1 MAGALDGIRIV
12 DQTQVMAGP
21 FASMLL
27 ADMGAE
33 VIKVEP
39 PEGEHS
45 RHVGPE
51 AAPGVS
57 APFLAVNRGKRGI
70 TLDLKQPEGV
80 AVLKRL
86 VATADVL
93 VENYRPGVAARLG
106 VDYPTLA
113 AVNPRLIYCSV
124 SGFGQTG
131 PYASRGGYDLI
142 AQGMAG
148 IMSATGSDGG
158 PPVKVGVPIADLG
171 AGLFALLG
179 ILTALRARRLTG
191 RGQQVDTSLF
201 EAALALSAW
210 EATEYWYTGEI
221 PKRLGTAHRLNAPY
235 QAFRASDGYF
245 TVGAANPKLWPIFA
259 GLIGRGEL
267 VQDARFKGVGDRVKN
282 RAALEQEIEVAT
294 SKETRAH
301 WLAKCEAAGI
311 PAGPIYS
318 IPEAQ
323 ADPHAQARGMVQEL
337 DHPQAGRVKA
347 LGNPVKLSRSPATLR
362 TAAPLLGA
370 DTDAVLA
377 GIGYGTSEIADLR
390 ARRVVGEAQPKASRA
405 DT

>member
-1 MAGALDGIRIV
+1 MAGALEGIRIV

-27 ADMGAE
+27 ADMGAD

-39 PEGEHS
+39 PEGEHA
-45 RHVGPE
+45 RHVGLE
-51 AAPGVS
+51 AAPGVAAS
-57 APFLAVNRGKRGI
+57 FLAVNRGKKGI
-70 TLDLKQPEGV
+70 TLDLKRPEGV

-93 VENYRPGVAARLG
+93 VENYRPGVAKRLG
-106 VDYPTLA
+106 VDYETLA
-113 AVNPRLIYCSV
+113 AINPRLIYCSI

-131 PYASRGGYDLI
+131 PYATRGGYDLI

-179 ILTALRARRLTG
+179 ILSALRARRITG

-245 TVGAANPKLWPIFA
+245 TVGAANEKLWPIFA
-259 GLIGRGEL
+259 RLLGL
-267 VQDARFKGVGDRVKN
+267 DALTRDPRFTGVGNRVKN
-282 RAALEQEIEVAT
+282 RAALEKEIEAVT
-294 SKETRAH
+294 SRQTRAH
-301 WLAKCEAAGI
+301 WLAKCEQAGI
-311 PAGPIYS
+311 PAGPIYT

-337 DHPQAGRVKA
+337 EHPQAGRVKA
-347 LGNPVKLSRSPATLR
+347 LGNPVKLSRSPAALR
-362 TAAPLLGA
+362 AAAPLLGA

-377 GIGYGTSEIADLR
+377 GIGYSSAEITALR
-390 ARRVVGEAQPKASRA
+390 AGKV
-405 DT
+405 T

>member
-39 PEGEHS
+39 PDGEHS
-45 RHVGPE
+45 RHVGLQ
-51 AAPGVS
+51 AAPGVAAS
-57 APFLAVNRGKRGI
+57 FLAVNRGKKGL

-86 VATADVL
+86 VETADVL
-93 VENYRPGVAARLG
+93 VENYRPGVAKRLG
-106 VDYPTLA
+106 VDWETLA
-113 AVNPRLIYCSV
+113 AINPRLIYCSV

-131 PYASRGGYDLI
+131 PYAARGGYDLI
-142 AQGMAG
+142 AQGMSG
-148 IMSATGSDGG
+148 IMSATGSEDG

-171 AGLFALLG
+171 AGLFAVLG
-179 ILTALRARRLTG
+179 ILCALRARRLTG
-191 RGQQVDTSLF
+191 RGQQVDTSLY

-210 EATEYWYTGEI
+210 EATEYWYTGQI

-235 QAFRASDGYF
+235 QAFRASDGFF
-245 TVGAANPKLWPIFA
+245 TVGASNEKLWPMFA
-259 GLIGRGEL
+259 RLLGLEHL
-267 VQDARFKGVGDRVKN
+267 TQDPRFKGVGSRVKN
-282 RAALEQEIEVAT
+282 RAALEAELEKVT
-294 SKETRAH
+294 STETRAH
-301 WLAKCEAAGI
+301 WLAKCEEAGI
-311 PAGPIYS
+311 PAGPIYTV
-318 IPEAQ
+318 PEAH
-323 ADPHAQARGMVQEL
+323 ADPHAQSRRMVETL
-337 DHPQAGRVKA
+337 EHPQAGRVKV
-347 LGNPVKLSRSPATLR
+347 LGNPVKLSRSPAVLR
-362 TAAPLLGA
+362 SAAPVLGA

-377 GIGYGTSEIADLR
+377 GLGYSAAEVSALR
-390 ARRVVGEAQPKASRA
+390 ARKVLGEAQPKASRA

>member
-1 MAGALDGIRIV
+1 MAGALEGIRIV

-27 ADMGAE
+27 ADMGAD

-39 PEGEHS
+39 PEGEHA
-45 RHVGPE
+45 RQVGLD
-51 AAPGVS
+51 AAPGVAAS
-57 APFLAVNRGKRGI
+57 FLAVNRGKKGI

-93 VENYRPGVAARLG
+93 VENYRPGVAKRLG
-106 VDYPTLA
+106 VDYETLA
-113 AVNPRLIYCSV
+113 AINPRLIYCSI

-131 PYASRGGYDLI
+131 PYATRGGYDLI

-179 ILTALRARRLTG
+179 ILSALRARRITG

-245 TVGAANPKLWPIFA
+245 TVGAANEKLWPIFA
-259 GLIGRGEL
+259 RLLGL
-267 VQDARFKGVGDRVKN
+267 DALTRAPRFTGVGNRVKN
-282 RAALEQEIEVAT
+282 RAALEKEIEAVT
-294 SKETRAH
+294 SRQTRAH
-301 WLAKCEAAGI
+301 WLAKCEEAGI
-311 PAGPIYS
+311 PAGPIYT

-337 DHPQAGRVKA
+337 EHPQAGRVKA
-347 LGNPVKLSRSPATLR
+347 LGNPVKLSRSPAALR
-362 TAAPLLGA
+362 AAAPLLGA

-377 GIGYGTSEIADLR
+377 GIGYSSAEIIALR
-390 ARRVVGEAQPKASRA
+390 ARKV
-405 DT
+405 T

>member
-1 MAGALDGIRIV
+1 MAGALDGLRII

-27 ADMGAE
+27 ADMGAD

-39 PEGEHS
+39 LDGEHA
-45 RHVGPE
+45 RHVGLE
-51 AAPGVS
+51 AAPGVAAS
-57 APFLAVNRGKRGI
+57 FLAVNRGKKGL

-93 VENYRPGVAARLG
+93 VENYRPGVATRLG
-106 VDYPTLA
+106 VDYDALA

-158 PPVKVGVPIADLG
+158 PPVKVGVPVADLG
-171 AGLFALLG
+171 AGLFAVLG
-179 ILTALRARRLTG
+179 ILSAVRARRITG
-191 RGQQVDTSLF
+191 RGQRVDTSLF

-210 EATEYWYTGEI
+210 EATEYWYTGQI

-245 TVGAANPKLWPIFA
+245 TVGAANPKLWPLFA
-259 GLIGRGEL
+259 KVIGMEVL
-267 VQDARFKGVGDRVKN
+267 TQDPRFKGVGDRVKN
-282 RAALEQEIEVAT
+282 RAALEEEIESAT
-294 SKETRAH
+294 RKETRAH

-337 DHPQAGRVKA
+337 THPQAGRVKA
-347 LGNPVKLSRSPATLR
+347 LGNPVKLSRSPAALR
-362 TAAPLLGA
+362 SAAPLLGA

-377 GIGYGTSEIADLR
+377 GIGFSAADITALR
-390 ARRVVGEAQPKASRA
+390 ARKVV
-405 DT
+405 

>member
-39 PEGEHS
+39 PDGEHS
-45 RHVGPE
+45 RHVGLQ
-51 AAPGVS
+51 AAPGVAAS
-57 APFLAVNRGKRGI
+57 FLAVNRGKKGL

-86 VATADVL
+86 VETADVL
-93 VENYRPGVAARLG
+93 VENYRPGVAKRLG
-106 VDYPTLA
+106 VDYQTLA

-131 PYASRGGYDLI
+131 PYAARGGYDLI
-142 AQGMAG
+142 AQGMSG
-148 IMSATGSDGG
+148 IMSATGSEDG

-171 AGLFALLG
+171 AGLFAVLG
-179 ILTALRARRLTG
+179 ILCALRARRLTG
-191 RGQQVDTSLF
+191 RGQRVDTSLY

-210 EATEYWYTGEI
+210 EATEYWYTGQI

-235 QAFRASDGYF
+235 QAFRASDGHF
-245 TVGAANPKLWPIFA
+245 TVGAANEKLWPMFA
-259 GLIGRGEL
+259 KLLGLEHL
-267 VQDARFKGVGDRVKN
+267 TADPRFKGVGNRVKN
-282 RAALEQEIEVAT
+282 RAALEAELEKVT
-294 SKETRAH
+294 STETRAH
-301 WLAKCEAAGI
+301 WLAKCEAGGI
-311 PAGPIYS
+311 PAGPIYTV
-318 IPEAQ
+318 PEAH
-323 ADPHAQARGMVQEL
+323 ADAHAQSRRMVETL
-337 DHPQAGRVKA
+337 EHPQAGRVKT
-347 LGNPVKLSRSPATLR
+347 LGNPVKLSRSPAVLR
-362 TAAPLLGA
+362 SAAPVLGA

-377 GIGYGTSEIADLR
+377 GLGYSAGDIAGLR
-390 ARRVVGEAQPKASRA
+390 ARKVLGEAQPKASR
-405 DT
+405 

>member
-39 PEGEHS
+39 PDGEHS
-45 RHVGPE
+45 RHVGLQ

-57 APFLAVNRGKRGI
+57 ASFLAVNRGKKGV

-86 VATADVL
+86 IETADVL
-93 VENYRPGVAARLG
+93 VENYRPGVAKRLG
-106 VDYPTLA
+106 VDYQTLA
-113 AVNPRLIYCSV
+113 AINPRLIYCSV

-131 PYASRGGYDLI
+131 PYAARGGYDLI
-142 AQGMAG
+142 AQGMSG
-148 IMSATGSDGG
+148 IMSATGSEDG

-179 ILTALRARRLTG
+179 ILSALRARRITG

-245 TVGAANPKLWPIFA
+245 TVGAANEKLWPIFA
-259 GLIGRGEL
+259 RLLGL
-267 VQDARFKGVGDRVKN
+267 DALTRDPRFTGVGNRVKN
-282 RAALEQEIEVAT
+282 RVALEKEIEAVT
-294 SKETRAH
+294 SRQTRAH
-301 WLAKCEAAGI
+301 WLARCEEAGI
-311 PAGPIYS
+311 PAGPIYT

-337 DHPQAGRVKA
+337 EHPQAGRVKA
-347 LGNPVKLSRSPATLR
+347 LGNPVKLSRSPAALGA
-362 TAAPLLGA
+362 AAPLLGA
-370 DTDAVLA
+370 DTDAVLT
-377 GIGYGTSEIADLR
+377 GIGYSSAEITALR
-390 ARRVVGEAQPKASRA
+390 ARKI
-405 DT
+405 T

>member
-1 MAGALDGIRIV
+1 MLAYAAMAGALDGIRII

-39 PEGEHS
+39 PEGEHA
-45 RHVGPE
+45 RHVGLE
-51 AAPGVS
+51 AAPGVAAS
-57 APFLAVNRGKRGI
+57 FLAVNRGKKGI
-70 TLDLKQPEGV
+70 TLDLKQPDGV

-86 VATADVL
+86 VGTADVL
-93 VENYRPGVAARLG
+93 VENYRPGVATRLG
-106 VDYPTLA
+106 VDYAALS

-131 PYASRGGYDLI
+131 PYAGRGGYDLI

-158 PPVKVGVPIADLG
+158 PPVKVGVPVADLG

-179 ILTALRARRLTG
+179 ILAALRARRITG

-210 EATEYWYTGEI
+210 EATEYWYTGAI
-221 PKRLGTAHRLNAPY
+221 PRRLGTAHRLNAPY
-235 QAFRASDGYF
+235 QALRARDGHF

-259 GLIGRGEL
+259 GLIGRLEL
-267 VQDARFKGVGDRVKN
+267 IQDPRFKGVGDRVKN
-282 RAALEQEIEVAT
+282 RAALEKELEVAT

-318 IPEAQ
+318 IPEAL

-337 DHPQAGRVKA
+337 EHPQAGRVKT

-362 TAAPLLGA
+362 SAAPLVGA

-377 GIGYGTSEIADLR
+377 GIGYTAADISSLR
-390 ARRVVGEAQPKASRA
+390 ARKIV
-405 DT
+405 

>member
-1 MAGALDGIRIV
+1 
-12 DQTQVMAGP
+12 MAGP

-27 ADMGAE
+27 ADMGAD

-39 PEGEHS
+39 PEGEHA
-45 RHVGPE
+45 RHVGLE
-51 AAPGVS
+51 AAPGVAAS
-57 APFLAVNRGKRGI
+57 FLAVNRGKRGL
-70 TLDLKQPEGV
+70 TLDLKRPEGV
-80 AVLKRL
+80 TVLKRL

-93 VENYRPGVAARLG
+93 VENYRPGVARRLG
-106 VDYPTLA
+106 VDYETLA
-113 AVNPRLIYCSV
+113 AINPRLIYCSI

-131 PYASRGGYDLI
+131 PYAGRGGYDLI

-179 ILTALRARRLTG
+179 ILSALRARRITG

-245 TVGAANPKLWPIFA
+245 TVGAANEKLWPIFA
-259 GLIGRGEL
+259 RLLGL
-267 VQDARFKGVGDRVKN
+267 DALTRDPRFTGVGNRVKN
-282 RAALEQEIEVAT
+282 RVALEKEIEAVT
-294 SKETRAH
+294 SRQTRAH
-301 WLAKCEAAGI
+301 WLARCEEAGI
-311 PAGPIYS
+311 PAGPIYT

-337 DHPQAGRVKA
+337 EHPQAGRVKA
-347 LGNPVKLSRSPATLR
+347 LGNPVKLSRSPAALGA
-362 TAAPLLGA
+362 AAPLLGA

-377 GIGYGTSEIADLR
+377 GIGYSSAEITALR
-390 ARRVVGEAQPKASRA
+390 ARKVV
-405 DT
+405 